1 MPQRSGRAKNSA
13 SATANNEPEPSSKRE
28 TRQEPVR
35 MCNWSNK
42 TDGATGITW
51 CPLHSPQSGRHLPE
65 TPAFSNWVC
74 KFLLQWIAD
83 FFEIKLNVSALWLS
97 GSVASGQWFGW
108 LVCWPLNLFNLL
120 RRRRRLLKATATHNN
135 FSHSASQCSEIAS
148 SERRES
154 TTTGGTTTTATT
166 GYWLTYPK
174 SAFIKAQ
181 TSCRCVRLL
190 LGASNLT
197 IHSWMKRPLIWAQ
210 AGARTGTEV
219 AVKCCIESVERT
231 LGTQIEK
238 SLDMSK
244 WATGQHYELCQITH
258 AALVGEN
265 MLRTLQKSRKGH
277 SWKTKTGKINSK
289 SRKQS
294 FLIYILVDI
303 LTKYGQ

>member
-108 LVCWPLNLFNLL
+108 LVCWPLNYLICCGVGGDCSKPQQRIIIFHIQPANAPRSLPASDEKAQPQEERQRL
-120 RRRRRLLKATATHNN
+120 RQLATDLHTRKAHLSKPKRAADAFGCCWEPATWPSTHEWRGPWSEPKLGLVLGRKSPLSAALKAWSALWGHRLR
-135 FSHSASQCSEIAS
+135 SH
-148 SERRES
+148 
-154 TTTGGTTTTATT
+154 
-166 GYWLTYPK
+166 
-174 SAFIKAQ
+174 
-181 TSCRCVRLL
+181 
-190 LGASNLT
+190 
-197 IHSWMKRPLIWAQ
+197 
-210 AGARTGTEV
+210 
-219 AVKCCIESVERT
+219 
-231 LGTQIEK
+231 
-238 SLDMSK
+238 
-244 WATGQHYELCQITH
+244 
-258 AALVGEN
+258 
-265 MLRTLQKSRKGH
+265 
-277 SWKTKTGKINSK
+277 
-289 SRKQS
+289 
-294 FLIYILVDI
+294 
-303 LTKYGQ
+303 